1 MVKLK
6 TKAADHPFDLKK
18 NTEKFVD
25 LHSHWDTLHSSEEDA
40 GGQLN
45 SHQGGDKREKSF
57 PRAGEKTYFYI
68 FVFVCS
74 NEKLENHQ
82 RTINLWWFRSDS
94 TDFSRLFRHTK
105 RRRQA
110 ERKIYFCVFLLFRI
124 KRRKTAT
131 TDSWPSLRPP
141 DSEDDDVEWMLR
153 WGNLFHGIAQMNY

>member
-1 MVKLK
+1 MVKLE

-18 NTEKFVD
+18 KYRKIRRSSF
-25 LHSHWDTLHSSEEDA
+25 HWDTLHSSEEDA

-82 RTINLWWFRSDS
+82 RTINL
-94 TDFSRLFRHTK
+94 
-105 RRRQA
+105 
-110 ERKIYFCVFLLFRI
+110 
-124 KRRKTAT
+124 
-131 TDSWPSLRPP
+131 
-141 DSEDDDVEWMLR
+141 
-153 WGNLFHGIAQMNY
+153 